1 MFLRAAQN
9 FRRVNLLRWSLK
21 RVKNEDKYEKEHG
34 VNLLR
39 WSLKPDQRGFV
50 NIGDDM
56 CKFTPLEFETGTTYA
71 IRHGL
76 SV

>member
-39 WSLKPDQRGFV
+39 WSLKPALPTPYVTGYQ
-50 NIGDDM
+50 
-56 CKFTPLEFETGTTYA
+56 CKFTPLEFETSKQS
-71 IRHGL
+71 RHKL
-76 SV
+76 KF